1 MNTDA
6 NTRVMAGVKGVL
18 VFFLR
23 FIAASIVLY
32 LLYVWLGRYYVKLV
46 VYMAKPLIDATFDL
60 DPRSVVERAMKVT
73 EEISLNPVVFLS
85 LAIATTGV
93 TLRTRI
99 RAMAVG
105 AVILTVANALT
116 IYLLFLSAGTKSEL
130 LWTGTEFF
138 NLTMNFFMPLLLWFI
153 LLPIRDL
160 LLSHARGGNDS

>member
-1 MNTDA
+1 MNSNA
-6 NTRVMAGVKGVL
+6 NTRVIAGVKGVL

-60 DPRSVVERAMKVT
+60 DPRGVVERAMKVT

-93 TLRTRI
+93 NLRTRI

-105 AVILTVANALT
+105 VAILTVANALT

-138 NLTMNFFMPLLLWFI
+138 NLTMNFFMPLLLWFV

-160 LLSHARGGNDS
+160 VLSRARGGDDS